1 MTRRRNV
8 ETLRGVGRI
17 LAADRA
23 QVLVPEVGY
32 VVIVQQEV
40 VDSSPAAGTEATPGA
55 LSARGYLIHDHFN
68 PDVAQALIGKAVEL
82 ELRDGRRWPCVVQD
96 DEGALVGRYE
106 FRPPLAAGPPGAQ

>member
-8 ETLRGVGRI
+8 ETLRGTGRV
-17 LAADRA
+17 LEDDQA

-40 VDSSPAAGTEATPGA
+40 VGASTVAGSPERPGL

-68 PDVAQALIGKAVEL
+68 PGVADALIGKAVDL
-82 ELRDGRRWPCVVQD
+82 EMSDGRRWPCVVQD
-96 DEGALVGRYE
+96 GEGALVGRGA
-106 FRPPLAAGPPGAQ
+106 FKPPLTPAQRAR